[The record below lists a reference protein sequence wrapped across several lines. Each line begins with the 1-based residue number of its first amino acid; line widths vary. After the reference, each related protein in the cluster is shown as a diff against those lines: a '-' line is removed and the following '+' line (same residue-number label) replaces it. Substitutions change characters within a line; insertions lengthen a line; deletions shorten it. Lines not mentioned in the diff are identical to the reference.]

1 MNIKHTHLLF
11 DQHIQ
16 PEDPKL
22 FHYNHQPFACQG
34 SLGWDSQGSWT
45 FHPLVRLL
53 HTARDRKR
61 VRSCLQKIGYLYPKL
76 MFLSSGVKLVMFL
89 CFQLTGN
96 ASVHVSR
103 DNYESSRTPACSM
116 MQSSSKLAQIGTFIT
131 YLEWRWCELWK
142 FKFTWRY
149 DCRSGIWNSSNC
161 KFTQKY
167 FRTSMAFQLVWVF
180 IAQLV
185 EYCST
190 NQEAMGSNPIKV
202 RKFYLF

>member
-131 YLEWRWCELWK
+131 YLEWRWCELWNSNLHEDMIVAVVFEIQATANLPK
-142 FKFTWRY
+142 NI
-149 DCRSGIWNSSNC
+149 SGPQWHSNLYGSS
-161 KFTQKY
+161 
-167 FRTSMAFQLVWVF
+167 
-180 IAQLV
+180 
-185 EYCST
+185 
-190 NQEAMGSNPIKV
+190 
-202 RKFYLF
+202 